1 MKNVRSFYA
10 RDESDHETRY
20 ITSQVF
26 SFLIFSMFRGYSTVL
41 YDNSS
46 ISSLIAM
53 NGNGVQAYKA
63 LRKLL
68 LCLSSLQNAYEYF
81 ARSGGNLLILSHLI
95 LFTRRVRTNLFSR
108 LAWLHYTCKSANL
121 RSRLWR
127 QLLRLTTNF
136 LYPYLGFVF
145 KIFYRCQIIKKEG
158 RRKDA
163 RVSTLVRSV
172 LIYIAKIK

>member
-1 MKNVRSFYA
+1 MFDRFT
-10 RDESDHETRY
+10 RDESDHETHF
-20 ITSQVF
+20 ISKVF
-26 SFLIFSMFRGYSTVL
+26 SFFIFQMFWRYSTML

-46 ISSLIAM
+46 ISSLIVM
-53 NGNGVQAYKA
+53 NDNEVQAYKA
-63 LRKLL
+63 LQKLL
-68 LCLSSLQNAYEYF
+68 LRLSSLQNAYEYF
-81 ARSGGNLLILSHLI
+81 ARSSGNLLILFHLI

-136 LYPYLGFVF
+136 LYPPLGFVL
-145 KIFYRCQIIKKEG
+145 KIFYGCQIIGKEG

-163 RVSTLVRSV
+163 RVNTLVQSI
-172 LIYIAKIK
+172 LIYIAIIK